1 MNTENVTTDDRTYG
15 IKMKDKIG
23 YALGDTAGILT
34 FGIIGS
40 FLQIYYT
47 NVLFISAEKI
57 MILFLVA
64 RIWDAVNDPIWGI
77 IVDSRK
83 VGKNGKF
90 RPYLLHASPLLACAA
105 ILMFLKIPGLSEN
118 QYLLYAYI
126 TYILYGMFYTAIN
139 IPYSSLASV
148 ITSNE
153 YERSSLSMFRSIGAG
168 LGTLPG
174 QIVLPLLVYT
184 TVNGTRILNGSR
196 LFIGVVVLSVL
207 SIFVYQLCYKWTKE
221 RVRTPQGSHS
231 TGIRKTIGILL
242 KNRPFVV
249 LSLASMLLLAL
260 QQYTQTIYNYLF
272 LDYFKK
278 PGLYSLVTIFTYLPM
293 LILIPFIQKI
303 IRKTGKK
310 EICAVGMLL
319 AAAANFALF
328 FLHTS
333 SPSIFFVFTFLSGFG
348 MTFFVFEIWALAT
361 DTVDYQE
368 QLSHQR
374 DEGTAYAFF
383 TFMRKVGQTIAGV
396 LGTGVLS
403 LIAYK
408 ATNVTVETTEKMYTC
423 ATLLPG
429 LICLVMAFLLGV
441 LYPLNRKRLQ
451 EMHDNMR

>member
-1 MNTENVTTDDRTYG
+1 MKEETYG

-23 YALGDTAGILT
+23 YALGDAAGILT

-47 NVLFISAEKI
+47 NVLFISTKKI
-57 MILFLVA
+57 MLLFLVA
-64 RIWDAVNDPIWGI
+64 RIWDALNDPIWGVV
-77 IVDSRK
+77 VDSRK

-90 RPYLLHASPLLACAA
+90 RPYLKYGSILLACAA
-105 ILMFLKIPGLSEN
+105 ILVFFKVPGLTDK

-126 TYILYGMFYTAIN
+126 TYIFYGMCYTVIN

-174 QIVLPLLVYT
+174 QIILPLFVYT
-184 TVNGTRILNGSR
+184 TLNGTKVLSGEK
-196 LFIGVVVLSVL
+196 LFYGVIILSVL
-207 SIFVYQLCYKWTKE
+207 SVFVYQLSYKWTKE
-221 RVRTPQGSHS
+221 RVQTPPGEQNTDIKRTIHF
-231 TGIRKTIGILL
+231 LL
-242 KNRPFVV
+242 KNRPFIV

-272 LDYFKK
+272 LDYFGK

-310 EICAVGMLL
+310 EICAAGMLL
-319 AAAANFALF
+319 AAAANFALYF
-328 FLHTS
+328 THTTN
-333 SPSIFFVFTFLSGFG
+333 PVVFFVFTFLSGFG

-368 QLSHQR
+368 KLSNKR

-396 LGTGVLS
+396 LGTGVLT
-403 LIAYK
+403 LIAYD
-408 ATNVTVETTEKMYTC
+408 ATAVTVETTENMYTC
-423 ATLLPG
+423 ATVIPG
-429 LICLVMAFLLGV
+429 VICLVMAILLGI
-441 LYPLNRKRLQ
+441 LYPLNKKRLA
-451 EMHDNMR
+451 EMRA